1 MRFARF
7 IVKKRGFIL
16 AIAVVLAILS
26 IFGLK
31 ATKINYDILTY
42 LPGDLNSIVGE
53 KALDE
58 DFHIASTAMVTVEG
72 MSNRDILKLKDEFRQ
87 IDGVSK
93 VYWVDDVANLSIPK
107 EMLPEELK
115 NTFYGKNSTLLIV
128 TFDGSSSSE
137 STMNAIGQMKKLL
150 RKDCLIGGMSAVAE
164 DTRDLT
170 DSQVPIYILI
180 AVALVLIVLF
190 LGVESNV
197 TPFLIVL
204 GIGFAVLYNFG
215 SNILLGQIS
224 YVTESLAA
232 VLQLGVTMDF
242 SIFLIHRYEDEKR
255 RLGDKEEAM
264 AVAIARS
271 FVSIFGSSLTAIAGF
286 LALCTMSLTLGYDI
300 GVVMAKGVF
309 LGVICTFTILPALL
323 LIFDSAAEKHRHKTL
338 IRPLTKTSHFIV
350 EHHVAILLV
359 FIALL
364 IPFVYGKNHTKQY
377 YNLIQSL
384 PDELVSV
391 RGTNRLK
398 DDYGMQ
404 ATDFILVDENLRSGD
419 VVKMT
424 DELKALDG
432 VTLAAGYK
440 DYVGSEI
447 PADVIPDDIRNL
459 FVSGGRQ
466 LVIVN
471 SQYIPASDKQN
482 AQLDKIGA
490 IVKKYDANALIT
502 GEAPMN
508 KDLVTIAGNDFK
520 HVDTASILAVFL
532 IIALIFR
539 SVSLPVLLVLAIE
552 SAVMINMGIP
562 YFTGTTLPFI
572 AGIVI
577 GTIQLGSTINYA
589 ILLTNRYRE
598 ERIRGF
604 EAKEA
609 TRRAVEISSRSI
621 FSSGLAFFAATFG
634 VSVYSNVDLI
644 KSLCLLI
651 ARGAVISMFVILFVL
666 PALLILFSKLIEKSS
681 YHWLHLNAVLVEEG
695 PTEKAGGQA

>member
-7 IVKKRGFIL
+7 IVEKRWLIL
-16 AIAVVLAILS
+16 VLAVVLAVLS
-26 IFGLK
+26 VFGLK

-42 LPGDLNSIVGE
+42 LPGDLNSVVGE

-72 MSNRDILKLKDEFRQ
+72 MSNSDILKLKEQFKQ
-87 IDGVSK
+87 IDGVNK
-93 VYWVDDVANLSIPK
+93 VYWIDDIANLSIPK
-107 EMLPEELK
+107 EMLPEDLK
-115 NTFYGKNSTLLIV
+115 NTFYGKESSLIIV
-128 TFDGSSSSE
+128 TFDGSTSSE
-137 STMNAIGQMKKLL
+137 STMGAISQMKKLL
-150 RKDCLIGGMSAVAE
+150 QKDCLIGGMSAVAE

-170 DSQVPIYILI
+170 DSQVPIYILV
-180 AVALVLIVLF
+180 AVILVLIVLF
-190 LGVESNV
+190 LGVDSNI

-204 GIGFAVLYNFG
+204 GIGFAVLFNFG
-215 SNILLGQIS
+215 SNVLLGQIS

-242 SIFLIHRYEDEKR
+242 SIFLIHRYEDEKL
-255 RLGDKEEAM
+255 RLGNKEDAM
-264 AVAIARS
+264 TVAVARS

-300 GVVMAKGVF
+300 GIVMAKGVF
-309 LGVICTFTILPALL
+309 LGVCSTFTILPALL
-323 LIFDSAAEKHRHKTL
+323 LIFDEVSEKHKHKTL
-338 IRPLTKTSHFIV
+338 IRPLTKTFHFIV
-350 EHHVAILLV
+350 DHHVAILLFFV
-359 FIALL
+359 AVL
-364 IPFVYGKNHTKQY
+364 IPFVYGKNNVKEY

-384 PDELVSV
+384 PADLISV
-391 RGTNRLK
+391 QGTNRLK

-404 ATDFILVDENLRSGD
+404 ATDFILVDENLKSSD

-424 DELKALDG
+424 SELESLDG
-432 VTLAAGYK
+432 VTLAVGYK
-440 DYVGSEI
+440 DYVGGEI
-447 PADVIPDDIRNL
+447 PSDVIPDDIKSL

-466 LVIVN
+466 LIIVN
-471 SQYIPASDKQN
+471 SEYIPASDEQN
-482 AQLDKIGA
+482 EQLTKIDN
-490 IVKKYDANALIT
+490 IVKKYDEKALIT

-508 KDLVTIAGNDFK
+508 KDLVTIADVDFK
-520 HVDTASILAVFL
+520 NVDTASILAVFV
-532 IIALIFR
+532 IIAIIFR
-539 SVSLPVLLVLAIE
+539 SVSLPIILVLAIE

-562 YFTGTTLPFI
+562 YFTGSTLPFI

-598 ERIRGF
+598 EMIRGY

-609 TRRAVEISSRSI
+609 TRRAVEVTSRSI

-651 ARGAVISMFVILFVL
+651 ARGAIISMIVIMFVL
-666 PALLILFSKLIEKSS
+666 PALLIIFSKFIEKTS
-681 YHWLHLNAVLVEEG
+681 YHWLIPSRTLAEDISLESKE
-695 PTEKAGGQA
+695 A